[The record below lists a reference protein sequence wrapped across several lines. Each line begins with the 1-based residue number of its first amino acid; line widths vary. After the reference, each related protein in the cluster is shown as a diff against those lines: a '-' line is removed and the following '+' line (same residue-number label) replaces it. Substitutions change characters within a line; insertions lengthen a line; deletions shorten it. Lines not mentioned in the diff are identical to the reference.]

1 MTVAGGAGR
10 YDDAEVAV
18 ATVRDADGTE
28 RQVRYLRQPQAAP
41 PTAAP
46 SGRTPTSHR
55 VVAGDRLDTV
65 TARYL
70 GDPLAYW
77 QVADANLVFAL
88 DDLIGPAAEG
98 LVLEIPTPG
107 V

>member
-1 MTVAGGAGR
+1 MAGR
-10 YDDAEVAV
+10 YDGAGVAV

-28 RQVRYLRQPQAAP
+28 RQVRYLRQDRPAAP
-41 PTAAP
+41 AP
-46 SGRTPTSHR
+46 GRPLATHL
-55 VVAGDRLDTV
+55 VIAGDRLDTV

-77 QVADANLVFAL
+77 WVADANPGLAL
-88 DDLIGPAAEG
+88 HDLIGAAPEG
-98 LVLEIPTPG
+98 ILLQISTPE

>member
-1 MTVAGGAGR
+1 MAGAAGR
-10 YDDAEVAV
+10 YDGAEVAV
-18 ATVRDADGTE
+18 ATVRDADGAE
-28 RQVRYLRQPQAAP
+28 RQVRYLRRVRP
-41 PTAAP
+41 AAP
-46 SGRTPTSHR
+46 SAGRPLATHL

-77 QVADANLVFAL
+77 WVADANAVLGP
-88 DDLIGPAAEG
+88 DDLIGPATEG
-98 LVLEIPTPG
+98 LLLRIPTPG